1 MRGKPVSENIRQQIK
16 EEVEKLEVKPNLTVI
31 KVGNDPASETYVRN
45 KIKACEEV
53 GMLSTLIQLP
63 DTIEESELISI
74 IGTLNKS
81 PMTHGILVQLPLPD
95 HINEDTVAHAI
106 TPSKDVDCF
115 HPYNV
120 GRLYNEKGHIKPC
133 TPSGVISIIQ
143 HYGKEIAG
151 ADVVIVG
158 RSNIVGKP
166 LATMLTNMGATVTV
180 CHSRTKDLASKTRRA
195 DIVVTAIG
203 SAKFFGPEYFG
214 PDAIIVDV
222 GINRDEDGKLC
233 GDVDYYNVVDNVNAI
248 TPVPGGVGIMTVTHL
263 LYNTLQCYLYQI

>member
-1 MRGKPVSENIRQQIK
+1 MLGKPVSENIRKQIK
-16 EEVEKLEVKPNLTVI
+16 EEVSQLEVKPNLTVI
-31 KVGNDPASETYVRN
+31 KVGHDPASGTYVKN

-63 DTIEESELISI
+63 DNIEEEELIGI

-81 PMTHGILVQLPLPD
+81 PKTHGILVQLPLPE
-95 HINEDTVAHAI
+95 HIDEDTVANAI

-120 GRLYNEKGHIKPC
+120 GRLFNEKGHIRPC
-133 TPSGVISIIQ
+133 TPSGVISILQ
-143 HYGKEIAG
+143 YYGKQITG

-214 PDAIIVDV
+214 PDTIIVDV
-222 GINRDEDGKLC
+222 GINRDEEGKLC
-233 GDVDYYNVVDNVNAI
+233 GDVDFAKVQDTVQAI

-263 LYNTLQCYLYQI
+263 LYNTLQCYLYQE

>member
-1 MRGKPVSENIRQQIK
+1 MKGKPVSESIREYIK
-16 EEVEKLEVKPNLTVI
+16 SEVSQFEVKPNLTVI
-31 KVGNDPASETYVRN
+31 KVGDDPASATYVRN

-53 GMLSTLIQLP
+53 GMRSTLIQLP
-63 DTIEESELISI
+63 HNIKENELIDI

-81 PMTHGILVQLPLPD
+81 EMAHGILVQLPLPK
-95 HINEDTVAHAI
+95 HISEEKISNAI

-120 GRLYNEKGHIKPC
+120 GRLYNEIGHIKPC
-133 TPSGVISIIQ
+133 TPSGVISILK
-143 HYGKEIAG
+143 HYRIEIAG

-166 LATMLTNMGATVTV
+166 LGTMLTNMGATVTI
-180 CHSRTKDLASKTRRA
+180 CHSRTKGLRFKTKEA

-203 SAKFFGPEYFG
+203 SAKYFDEG
-214 PDAIIVDV
+214 YFTCNSVIVDV

-233 GDVDYYNVVDNVNAI
+233 GDVDYTNVVDKVKAI

-263 LYNTLQCYLYQI
+263 LYNTLQCYLYQM